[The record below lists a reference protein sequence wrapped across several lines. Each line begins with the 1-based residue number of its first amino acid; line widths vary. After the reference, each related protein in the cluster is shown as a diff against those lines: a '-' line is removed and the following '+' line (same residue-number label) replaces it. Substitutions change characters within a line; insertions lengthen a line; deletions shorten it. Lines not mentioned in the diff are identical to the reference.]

1 MALALGVLACL
12 ALWWFSRRGGRFD
25 SARFWPLLRRFGG
38 WGALALAF
46 LLGLRGRA
54 DLALVS
60 GLVGVWLLE
69 GGRAA
74 GQRFGETWRR
84 IGGRLRRAPLIAF
97 TRLPDGS
104 PGDGRV
110 LAGPLAGRTLSAL
123 PPPALL
129 ELLGACRAQDSR
141 AAADLEA
148 YLDRRLP
155 GWRIDAEGDRDARTG
170 RAPKPGAMP
179 EEEAY
184 EILGLERGASPEQ
197 VRAAHRALMKRI
209 HPDQGGSA
217 GLAARVN
224 AARDRLLNR
233 HR

>member
-12 ALWWFSRRGGRFD
+12 ALWWFSRRNGRFD
-25 SARFWPLLRRFGG
+25 ASRFWPLLRRVGG

-54 DLALVS
+54 DLALVL
-60 GLVGVWLLE
+60 GLAGVWFLD

-74 GQRFGETWRR
+74 GQRFGDTWRR
-84 IGGRLRRAPLIAF
+84 LTGRARNAPLIAF
-97 TRLPDGS
+97 TFLPDGS

-110 LAGPLAGRTLSAL
+110 LAGPLAGRNLSEL
-123 PPPALL
+123 PPPALRD
-129 ELLGACRAQDSR
+129 LLRACRRQDP
-141 AAADLEA
+141 AGATGLEM

-155 GWRIDAEGDRDARTG
+155 GWRVDAEGDRDARTG
-170 RAPKPGAMP
+170 RPAQPGAMT
-179 EEEAY
+179 EEEAH

-197 VRAAHRALMKRI
+197 IRAAHRTLMKRI
-209 HPDQGGSA
+209 HPDQGGTA